1 MEDLVRKRPFFLR
14 NLSCTLSRHT
24 VGDASHRILYTVA
37 NSNAMNGMG
46 FNTIV
51 EEVHGWWQD
60 AITYG
65 QIGTGVLAALFLVIA
80 ILDSRKA
87 KKQAA

>member
-1 MEDLVRKRPFFLR
+1 
-14 NLSCTLSRHT
+14 
-24 VGDASHRILYTVA
+24 
-37 NSNAMNGMG
+37 MNGMG